1 MQKLIS
7 PKNLRNLIIALVV
20 IGLLFLAVSGY
31 LTPVFSL
38 SFSPL
43 IGTQSWL
50 SRQYT
55 AFRDYF
61 TSPRDMAELRN
72 RNAQL
77 ESELALLQSEIV
89 ALQEDLG
96 SMRVLEALMGF
107 EKEHPEYRYQAA
119 TVIGREISPF
129 QQYIIIDKGSNTGIR
144 HGMPVVTEKGLV
156 GRIDAVIANA
166 SRIQLISDARS
177 IVNVRMQTQKVE
189 AQITGSLTGEIT
201 LSMVPQGADV
211 DVGEV
216 LLTSGLG
223 GSYPP
228 NIFVGQV
235 LTMQSP
241 HNTLF
246 QTGSVQAMV
255 DFNALSAV
263 LVITDFTPVDI
274 TPLLP

>member
-1 MQKLIS
+1 MQKIFN

-20 IGLLFLAVSGY
+20 VGLLFLAVSGY
-31 LTPVFSL
+31 LTPLFSL
-38 SFSPL
+38 GSSPL
-43 IGTQSWL
+43 IGTQGWL
-50 SRQYT
+50 SRQYG
-55 AFRDYF
+55 AMRDYF
-61 TSPRDMAELRN
+61 TSPRDMAQLRS

-77 ESELALLQSEIV
+77 ESELALLQGHIV

-129 QQYIIIDKGSNTGIR
+129 QQYIIIDKGSNQGVR

-177 IVNVRMQTQKVE
+177 VVNVRMQTQRVE
-189 AQITGSLTGEIT
+189 AQINGSLTGEI
-201 LSMVPQGADV
+201 SINMVPQNVDV
-211 DVGEV
+211 QVGEV

-235 LTMQSP
+235 LTMQSRQ
-241 HNTLF
+241 NTLF

-255 DFNALSAV
+255 DLTAVSAV